1 MGFFEEISHN
11 YGPETT
17 KELKLWSTNN
27 RKLAAAL
34 NRRIFLLECKRQGL
48 IPKHITSNVKSIMGL
63 FEYNNQRLNRKIRE
77 FNDSTSKK
85 IINLELCQVNHK
97 IKRLEL
103 LNTQIRQSLQ
113 HLPEYMLIQYQDRL
127 KCSFNK
133 EFHKIKMTN
142 LKKIN
147 NLKTTSIPNVTTQDR
162 WIKNLS
168 DKEIPN
174 TVKSLLSLG
183 SKFSV
188 TTTKKDINIDRII
201 ADTEYILEAIPD
213 GRKNVQR
220 AKVTNAVTNYIHRPI
235 EENSLIQKWYK
246 DTKWFLKENNDLIIL
261 NSDKGAV
268 TVVMNEKMYNEKI
281 QSILESKDF
290 KRLPRDP
297 TQTLQTKC
305 NKYIDK
311 LGELKYITK
320 EQMKQM
326 KTYNSVAPRI
336 YGNPKVHKDGYPM
349 RPIISSINSPM
360 NSLSKFIADILKTAY
375 DEENQYYVKD
385 TFHFATTVNNF
396 KLPENYTLISLDFI
410 NLFGNLD
417 KNDIIEVLKQKWD
430 IIKEHTNINMELFME
445 IILFIL
451 NNNYCVFKEKYYLQI
466 FGCAM
471 GSKLSPRLAQYVMD
485 HLVKSCVEKLPFNI
499 PILKKFVD
507 DLLLTVPKTHIQTT
521 LKCFNS
527 YSKNLQFTLEVENL
541 EQCVPFLDTKVQ
553 RQDDVIKLKWH
564 RKETHSNKMI
574 HYNSDHNI
582 NIKINMIKQMKNRI
596 RRICHESYIQEGI
609 QNLLEILRQNGY
621 PYGML
626 KKLLYAS
633 DTTEAPQLIRS
644 EEVTEEIHYASYPNI
659 HGLTKKL
666 INIFKHEKVKIA
678 IYNKKTVG
686 NLYTKLK
693 DPIQTLLK
701 SNVVYEVKC
710 EDCEKIYIGHTSQWL
725 KSRLALHK
733 SDIAKHPD
741 RCALATHAFNLNHK
755 INFEEAKVLKTEK
768 NYKKRLILEMIE
780 INKQENIINKK
791 TDTNKLSAIYGYLLE
806 KSEEN
811 IYFFDGPVDE

>member
-1 MGFFEEISHN
+1 
-11 YGPETT
+11 
-17 KELKLWSTNN
+17 
-27 RKLAAAL
+27 
-34 NRRIFLLECKRQGL
+34 
-48 IPKHITSNVKSIMGL
+48 
-63 FEYNNQRLNRKIRE
+63 
-77 FNDSTSKK
+77 
-85 IINLELCQVNHK
+85 
-97 IKRLEL
+97 
-103 LNTQIRQSLQ
+103 
-113 HLPEYMLIQYQDRL
+113 
-127 KCSFNK
+127 
-133 EFHKIKMTN
+133 MTN

-297 TQTLQTKC
+297 TQALQTKC

-360 NSLSKFIADILKTAY
+360 NSLFKFIADILKTAY

-396 KLPENYTLISLDFI
+396 KLPENYTLISLDVI

-430 IIKEHTNINMELFME
+430 KIKEHTNINMELFME

-485 HLVKSCVEKLPFNI
+485 HL
-499 PILKKFVD
+499 
-507 DLLLTVPKTHIQTT
+507 TT
-521 LKCFNS
+521 
-527 YSKNLQFTLEVENL
+527 Y
-541 EQCVPFLDTKVQ
+541 
-553 RQDDVIKLKWH
+553 
-564 RKETHSNKMI
+564 
-574 HYNSDHNI
+574 Y
-582 NIKINMIKQMKNRI
+582 
-596 RRICHESYIQEGI
+596 
-609 QNLLEILRQNGY
+609 
-621 PYGML
+621 
-626 KKLLYAS
+626 
-633 DTTEAPQLIRS
+633 
-644 EEVTEEIHYASYPNI
+644 
-659 HGLTKKL
+659 
-666 INIFKHEKVKIA
+666 
-678 IYNKKTVG
+678 
-686 NLYTKLK
+686 
-693 DPIQTLLK
+693 
-701 SNVVYEVKC
+701 
-710 EDCEKIYIGHTSQWL
+710 
-725 KSRLALHK
+725 
-733 SDIAKHPD
+733 
-741 RCALATHAFNLNHK
+741 
-755 INFEEAKVLKTEK
+755 
-768 NYKKRLILEMIE
+768 
-780 INKQENIINKK
+780 
-791 TDTNKLSAIYGYLLE
+791 
-806 KSEEN
+806 
-811 IYFFDGPVDE
+811 